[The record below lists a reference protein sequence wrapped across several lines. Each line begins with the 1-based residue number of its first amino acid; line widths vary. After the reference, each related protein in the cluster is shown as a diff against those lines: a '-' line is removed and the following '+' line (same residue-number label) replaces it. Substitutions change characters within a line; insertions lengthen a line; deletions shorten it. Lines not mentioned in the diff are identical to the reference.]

1 MADMVNHPP
10 HYQNGSGPET
20 IDIIKWMCEDL
31 VGIQA
36 VDTANVIKYLS
47 RWYQKNG
54 LEDLYKARWYLNHL
68 IENVEEKGY
77 IQPNL
82 VGEIVSI
89 PIDGDINKT
98 ISRVRK
104 NLDKE

>member
-1 MADMVNHPP
+1 MADMINHPP
-10 HYQNGSGPET
+10 HYKNGDGPET
-20 IDIIKWMCEDL
+20 IDIIKWLCADL

-36 VDTANVIKYLS
+36 ADTANIIKYLS
-47 RWYQKNG
+47 RWPKKNG

-68 IENVEEKGY
+68 IDDVEVRGY
-77 IQPNL
+77 TQPTL

-89 PIDGDINKT
+89 PIDKDINKA
-98 ISRVRK
+98 ISQVCK

>member
-20 IDIIKWMCEDL
+20 IDIIKWMCADL

-68 IENVEEKGY
+68 IDDVEEKGY
-77 IQPNL
+77 QQYTPNSPTITADSL
-82 VGEIVSI
+82 TIKGVNNEEIK
-89 PIDGDINKT
+89 DI
-98 ISRVRK
+98 
-104 NLDKE
+104 

>member
-47 RWYQKNG
+47 RWYRKNG

-68 IENVEEKGY
+68 IEDVKEKGY
-77 IQPNL
+77 QQYTPNSL
-82 VGEIVSI
+82 TMNADSLTIKGVNTNEEIK
-89 PIDGDINKT
+89 DI
-98 ISRVRK
+98 
-104 NLDKE
+104 

>member
-10 HYQNGSGPET
+10 HYKNGSGPET
-20 IDIIKWMCEDL
+20 IDIIKWMCADL

-77 IQPNL
+77 QQYTPKSLTMTADSLTIIKGVNNE
-82 VGEIVSI
+82 EIK
-89 PIDGDINKT
+89 DI
-98 ISRVRK
+98 
-104 NLDKE
+104 

>member
-20 IDIIKWMCEDL
+20 IDIIEWMCADL

-47 RWYQKNG
+47 RWYKKNG
-54 LEDLYKARWYLNHL
+54 LEDLYKARWCLNHL

-77 IQPNL
+77 QQYTPNSL
-82 VGEIVSI
+82 TIKTDGLTIKGVNNEEIK
-89 PIDGDINKT
+89 DI
-98 ISRVRK
+98 
-104 NLDKE
+104 

>member
-20 IDIIKWMCEDL
+20 IDIIKWMCADL

-77 IQPNL
+77 QQYTPNSL
-82 VGEIVSI
+82 TINTDSLTIKGVNNEEIK
-89 PIDGDINKT
+89 DI
-98 ISRVRK
+98 
-104 NLDKE
+104 